1 MIVMSKIEDKLKE
14 LGLTLPPPPGK
25 AGLYVSAKRFN
36 GNLVY
41 ISGCGPSVDGVPI
54 KGKLGI
60 DYTAEQ
66 GYGLAKNS
74 MLNVLAALKGV
85 IGDLDKVKSAVKV
98 TCFVASAPDFT
109 GQATVANGGTQ
120 LLMDLFGE
128 EVGAPTRSAVGM
140 AVLPLDFP
148 VETEALFEVEA

>member
-1 MIVMSKIEDKLKE
+1 MSKIEEKLKD

-25 AGLYVSAKRFN
+25 AGLYVSAKRFS

-41 ISGCGPSVDGVPI
+41 ISGCGPSVDGTPV
-54 KGKLGI
+54 KGKLGV

-66 GYGLAKNS
+66 GCDLAKNS
-74 MLNVLAALKGV
+74 MLNVLAALKGAV
-85 IGDLDKVKSAVKV
+85 GDLDKVKSAVKV

-109 GQATVANGGTQ
+109 GQATVANGGTR
-120 LLMDLFGE
+120 LLIDLFGE
-128 EVGAPTRSAVGM
+128 EIGTPTRSAVGM

>member
-1 MIVMSKIEDKLKE
+1 MSKIEAKLKE

-25 AGLYVSAKRFN
+25 AGLYVSAKRFA

-41 ISGCGPSVDGVPI
+41 ISGCGPSVDGTPV
-54 KGKLGI
+54 KGKLGV

-66 GYGLAKNS
+66 GYDLAKNS
-74 MLNVLAALKGV
+74 MLNVLAALKTV
-85 IGDLDKVKSAVKV
+85 VGDLDKVKSAVKV

-120 LLMDLFGE
+120 LLIDLFGE
-128 EVGAPTRSAVGM
+128 EAGAPTRSAVGM